1 MIPYPLTVFYD
12 GACPLCSREMALMKR
27 LDSHHRLRLCD
38 FSAPGYDAESTGL
51 DPVRLGAVLH
61 AQWEDGTIITGVEVF
76 RAVWQSVGLGLLA
89 RVSRLPVIDPLLIR
103 GYCVVREEPA
113 VADGT
118 QDLHF
123 GNVSNSR
130 DAAQV
135 NTTPAPYPML
145 RLGYRSRLNSE
156 KTDQEPLHHL
166 TVG

>member
-51 DPVRLGAVLH
+51 DPARLGAVLH

-103 GYCVVREEPA
+103 GYAWFAR
-113 VADGT
+113 
-118 QDLHF
+118 
-123 GNVSNSR
+123 N
-130 DAAQV
+130 
-135 NTTPAPYPML
+135 
-145 RLGYRSRLNSE
+145 RLWLTGRKTCNSE
-156 KTDQEPLHHL
+156 TCRTAATPQR
-166 TVG
+166 